1 MVGLDLSTADDLI
14 LQWVK
19 YFDDLLHPEIIY
31 FIHVEKN
38 FEESAYLPDEYRSIQ
53 ALDEKMIQKLHES
66 VGKYFSTDS
75 KNIQIEAIEGNPFD
89 TLVHW
94 VDVKKVDLFIAGI
107 KKETEGRGILP
118 HMLSRKLHCPVLFIP
133 QVKQHPIQRA
143 LIPLDFSEHSKL
155 ALQSAIQLKK
165 FIPQLQL
172 LCLHI
177 YNIPLGY
184 YKIGKTYEQFREIM
198 KMNAEKKFHRFT
210 EEFSE
215 ELSCIFELQ
224 TLTNGALIE
233 KTAANRDSDLVFLG
247 SKGQTNSSVLL
258 LGSTTEKVIQINK
271 HCLTWVVKKP
281 GENIGFFQAI
291 QEMP

>member
-1 MVGLDLSTADDLI
+1 MVGLDLTPMDDLI
-14 LQWVK
+14 IQWVK
-19 YFDDLLHPEIIY
+19 YLDGLLHPEVIY

-53 ALDEKMIQKLHES
+53 ALDEKMVQKVHDS
-66 VGKYFSTDS
+66 VGKHFTKES

-107 KKETEGRGILP
+107 KNETDGRGILP

-133 QVKQHPIQRA
+133 QVKQHPFKRA
-143 LIPLDFSEHSKL
+143 LIPLDFSEHSRL
-155 ALQSAIQLKK
+155 ALESAIQLKK
-165 FIPQLQL
+165 LIPELQL

-177 YNIPLGY
+177 YSIPLGY

-198 KMNAEKKFHRFT
+198 KLNAQKEFQRFT
-210 EEFSE
+210 EEFPE
-215 ELSCIFELQ
+215 ELNCIFELQ

-233 KTAANRDSDLVFLG
+233 KAALEHDSDIVFLG
-247 SKGQTNSSVLL
+247 SKGQTNSSILL

-271 HCLTWVVKKP
+271 RSLTWVVKKP
-281 GENIGFFQAI
+281 GENIGFFQAL